1 MFQLLQ
7 TRPNRFV
14 LYFSIPHYLNHLN
27 KLRIKTNL
35 PKLMFEA
42 HLATN
47 ITSSDYLEVNFAMF
61 EASLELCFRLT

>member
-1 MFQLLQ
+1 MS
-7 TRPNRFV
+7 N
-14 LYFSIPHYLNHLN
+14 YLNHLN
-27 KLRIKTNL
+27 KLRIITNL

-47 ITSSDYLEVNFAMF
+47 ITSSDYLEVDLAMF

>member
-1 MFQLLQ
+1 MS
-7 TRPNRFV
+7 NN
-14 LYFSIPHYLNHLN
+14 LNHLN

-35 PKLMFEA
+35 PKLMVEA

>member
-1 MFQLLQ
+1 MATSLHKI
-7 TRPNRFV
+7 RPYLMSNN
-14 LYFSIPHYLNHLN
+14 LNHLN